1 VPLTFQ
7 GIFDKKL
14 LIFWSQFSKLNAKI
28 GKITKKMATIRFI
41 REDLEV
47 QCNPGENLREL
58 VIKENLQLYGLK
70 GILGNCG
77 GAGQC
82 STCFISVEGGNKN
95 SLSPLTS
102 VEEAKLK
109 NRPENWR
116 LACQTLVKSS
126 SVILTK
132 PQSPPSNIE
141 ELKKISENKKLP
153 R

>member
-1 VPLTFQ
+1 
-7 GIFDKKL
+7 
-14 LIFWSQFSKLNAKI
+14 
-28 GKITKKMATIRFI
+28 MATIRFI
-41 REDLEV
+41 REGIDI
-47 QCNPGENLREL
+47 QCKPGENLREL
-58 VIKENLQLYGLK
+58 VIRERIQLYGLK

-82 STCFISVEGGNKN
+82 STCFISVEGGMKN

-102 VEEAKLK
+102 VEVDKLK

-116 LACQTLVKSS
+116 LACQTLVNSS

-132 PQSPPSNIE
+132 PQSPPSNLK
-141 ELKKISENKKLP
+141 ELKKAAENIKLP

>member
-1 VPLTFQ
+1 
-7 GIFDKKL
+7 
-14 LIFWSQFSKLNAKI
+14 
-28 GKITKKMATIRFI
+28 MATIRFI
-41 REDLEV
+41 REGIDI
-47 QCNPGENLREL
+47 QCKPGENLRDL
-58 VIKENLQLYGLK
+58 VIREKLQLYGLK

-82 STCFISVEGGNKN
+82 STCFVSVEGSNKN

-102 VEEAKLK
+102 VEEEKLK

-116 LACQTLVKSS
+116 LACQTLIKSS

-132 PQSPPSNIE
+132 PQSPPSNLEKLKE
-141 ELKKISENKKLP
+141 ESDNKKLP

>member
-1 VPLTFQ
+1 MT
-7 GIFDKKL
+7 
-14 LIFWSQFSKLNAKI
+14 
-28 GKITKKMATIRFI
+28 TIRFI
-41 REDLEV
+41 REGIDI

-58 VIKENLQLYGLK
+58 VLKEQLKLYGLK

-77 GAGQC
+77 GVGQC
-82 STCFISVEGGNKN
+82 STCFVSVEGGTKN

-102 VEEAKLK
+102 VEEEKLK
-109 NRPENWR
+109 NRPANWR

-126 SVILTK
+126 TVILTK
-132 PQSPPSNIE
+132 PQSPPSDLE

>member
-1 VPLTFQ
+1 
-7 GIFDKKL
+7 
-14 LIFWSQFSKLNAKI
+14 
-28 GKITKKMATIRFI
+28 MATIRFI

-58 VIKENLQLYGLK
+58 VMKENLQLYGLK

-82 STCFISVEGGNKN
+82 STCFISVEGGKKN

-102 VEEAKLK
+102 VEEEKLK

-116 LACQTLVKSS
+116 LACQTLIKSS

-132 PQSPPSNIE
+132 PQSPPSNLE

>member
-1 VPLTFQ
+1 
-7 GIFDKKL
+7 
-14 LIFWSQFSKLNAKI
+14 
-28 GKITKKMATIRFI
+28 MATIRFI

-58 VIKENLQLYGLK
+58 VMKENLQLYGLK

-82 STCFISVEGGNKN
+82 STCFISVEGGSNN

-102 VEEAKLK
+102 VEQEKLK

-116 LACQTLVKSS
+116 LACQTLIKSS
-126 SVILTK
+126 PVILTK
-132 PQSPPSNIE
+132 PQLSLIH
-141 ELKKISENKKLP
+141 I
-153 R
+153 